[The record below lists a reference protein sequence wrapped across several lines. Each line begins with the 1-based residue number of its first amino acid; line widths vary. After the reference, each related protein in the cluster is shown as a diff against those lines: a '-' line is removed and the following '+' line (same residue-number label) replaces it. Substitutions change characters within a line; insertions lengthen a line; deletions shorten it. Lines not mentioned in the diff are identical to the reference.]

1 MLPKVIHH
9 NQHTYVKGRTIS
21 DAVRTIDDVLE
32 YTERY
37 GLSGKMIAID
47 FQKPFDSVN
56 RQFLYRI
63 LAAFNF
69 GASFIQWVRTFYQNI
84 SSCVLN
90 NGFSTGLLEIQR
102 GVVRQG
108 DPLSPYLFII
118 VLEVLA
124 ISIRE
129 NDNI

>member
-1 MLPKVIHH
+1 M
-9 NQHTYVKGRTIS
+9 
-21 DAVRTIDDVLE
+21 DDILV
-32 YTERY
+32 YAERY
-37 GLSGKMIAID
+37 GINGKMLAVD
-47 FQKPFDSVN
+47 FQKAFDSVN
-56 RQFLYRI
+56 RNFLLCT

-69 GASFIQWVRTFYQNI
+69 GPSFIKWIQTFYQNI

-90 NGFSTGLLEIQR
+90 NCFSTGLFENQR
-102 GVVRQG
+102 GVRQG

-129 NDNI
+129 N